1 MHKFV
6 YEFRG
11 NNTYIIQDRTALG
24 STHLVASSFAQIEC
38 SKGSK
43 GTAAVRVIDLLKA
56 T

>member
-1 MHKFV
+1 MTILYKG
-6 YEFRG
+6 Y
-11 NNTYIIQDRTALG
+11 G